1 MNLPLYLVAINLLTY
16 VLYWQDKRAAI
27 RGAWRIPE
35 STLLMSGLA
44 GGTLGAFFAQ
54 RQLRHKTRKGSF
66 QFKFWAVTAI
76 QIGVLVFAPEIYRD
90 AIHKVLGH

>member
-27 RGAWRIPE
+27 NGSWRISE
-35 STLLMSGLA
+35 GTLLLSGLA
-44 GGTLGAFFAQ
+44 GGTFGAFFAQ
-54 RQLRHKTRKGSF
+54 RQLRHKNRKATF

-76 QIGVLVFAPEIYRD
+76 QIGVLVFVPEIYRD
-90 AIHKVLGH
+90 AIHKVLG